1 MLPILSRALALLKR
15 LPRHTAKLLLLG
27 ILTGLLVPALAHALR
42 PLLQPA
48 VMGLLTLALLRVDW
62 HALGQELRRP
72 LPTLTIVVWLLVG
85 SPLLMAAV
93 VSLLAPPPAL
103 AAGLVLMAASSP
115 VLSAATLSLLFG
127 LDATLALAAMV
138 LATLAVPLSLP
149 PLLAALVDVRL
160 SVSALHIALR
170 LGVVIGVPIGLA
182 LVLRRL
188 IGAPRLRAGAVYLDG
203 LSLLALLVF
212 AIGVM
217 DGVQVIAA
225 ASPLKVLGF
234 TAAAFLSNLGLQG
247 VTALGFSWLGRRRA
261 VTAGLLAGNCNMALL
276 LAALPQ
282 LGYADTAL
290 FFAIGQ
296 LPIYILPI
304 LLGPLYRRLGGGPAA
319 SPS

>member
-1 MLPILSRALALLKR
+1 MPPAVDRALALLKK
-15 LPRHTAKLLLLG
+15 LPRHAAKLLLLG
-27 ILTGLLVPALAHALR
+27 ILTGLLFPALAHALR

-48 VMGLLTLALLRVDW
+48 VMGLLTLALLRVEW
-62 HALGQELRRP
+62 SALGQELRHP
-72 LPTLTIVVWLLVG
+72 LPTLSIVAWLLVG
-85 SPLLMAAV
+85 SPLLMAAG
-93 VSLLAPPPAL
+93 VSAVALPPAL

-138 LATLAVPLSLP
+138 LATLAVPLTLP
-149 PLLAALVDVRL
+149 PLMAALVDVKL

-170 LGVVIGVPIGLA
+170 LGVVIGVPILLA

-188 IGAPRLRAGAVYLDG
+188 IGAPRLRAAAGSLDG
-203 LSLLALLVF
+203 LSLLSLLVF

-217 DGVQVIAA
+217 DGVQAIAA

-234 TAAAFLSNLGLQG
+234 TAAAFLSNLGLQA

-282 LGYADTAL
+282 LGYADTVL

-296 LPIYILPI
+296 LPIYSLPI
-304 LLGPLYRRLGGGPAA
+304 LLGPLYRRLGRGSVLA
-319 SPS
+319 PS